1 VGGHCGVPLLLL
13 VLSPMPR
20 REPDLLSID
29 PHYRFYRLGEIGA
42 AGARRPRL
50 RYLPTLEARVADR
63 DAFCVAWDAVQV
75 GIAATAVVRE
85 FNLSSQRSFAELV
98 LRGFAPG
105 IVREGASN
113 HPLGE
118 RGAFVYLVSVR
129 DQGRHHQIP
138 AD

>member
-1 VGGHCGVPLLLL
+1 MSAVG
-13 VLSPMPR
+13 R
-20 REPDLLSID
+20 RNFIASAQTATNVD
-29 PHYRFYRLGEIGA
+29 
-42 AGARRPRL
+42 
-50 RYLPTLEARVADR
+50 RYLPSLEARVADC

-105 IVREGASN
+105 IMREGASN

-118 RGAFVYLVSVR
+118 RDAFVYLVSVW